1 MPSPIPAAL
10 AFSIVDGAISHDIA
24 NIPREPRILLAAA
37 ILSMYSTIAF
47 KKKYL

>member
-10 AFSIVDGAISHDIA
+10 AFSRVDGAISHDIA
-24 NIPREPRILLAAA
+24 NIPRDPRMLLAAE
-37 ILSMYSTIAF
+37 ILSMHSTIAF